1 MARREKKNVK
11 NNWILKII
19 VVAIFLVAAI
29 VVIKIS
35 GNYRNNDI
43 VGKINLIINNSNVT
57 SDLKQDIFIDENDV
71 IYISKDDIE
80 NFFDNYIIYISKD
93 DIENFFD
100 NYIYYDEKYNQI
112 ITGSA
117 TKIANMVVGENTA
130 TVNSAEVD
138 LKSPVIEK
146 DNEYYIPFSELDS
159 VYNVDI
165 EYVNNRVVI
174 DSLDRKYQIATVAK
188 DINVKSNPTNL
199 SRTVDKVKTGD
210 TVVISN
216 REDDLVKSGW
226 QKIRTSNGVL
236 GYVKE
241 NTLGKINTIRE
252 DIVETAKV
260 DGKVSLAWE
269 YFSDYGEAPSRTG
282 AMDGVNVVSP
292 TFFRLEQSGQGNVTE
307 NVGTAGLNY
316 INWAHNNGIEVWAMI
331 SNESM
336 METTSEIMN
345 DYKLRNKLIANIVDL
360 VVKYNLDGINI
371 DFENM
376 YMEDKAMFNR
386 FLIELEPRL
395 NEMGKVLSVD
405 VTAPDGSETWSMCF
419 DRNTI
424 SKVADYIIFMAY
436 DQYGANSNKEGT
448 TAGCDWVE
456 VNVTKFLGQEGVDP
470 DKLILAVPFYTRLW
484 KEENGKISSDTVDL
498 KDVDKVLPSNVEKRW
513 DDNLKQYYVEYTQ
526 NGAVYKMW
534 VEDTTSISAKL
545 DLINEYKLAGAAYWE
560 KDREPDSLWNIISET
575 LGVE

>member
-1 MARREKKNVK
+1 MSRREKKSVK
-11 NNWILKII
+11 GNWIFKII
-19 VVAIFLVAAI
+19 VVAIVLLAAI
-29 VVIKIS
+29 FVIKIA
-35 GNYRNNDI
+35 GNYKNNDI
-43 VGKINLIINNSNVT
+43 VGKVNLIINNSNVT
-57 SDLKQDIFIDENDV
+57 ADLKQDVFVDENGV
-71 IYISKDDIE
+71 IYIAKE
-80 NFFDNYIIYISKD
+80 

-112 ITGSA
+112 ITGSS
-117 TKIANMVVGENTA
+117 TKIANMVVGENLA
-130 TVNSAEVD
+130 TVNSAEVK

-146 DNEYYIPFSELDS
+146 ENKYFIPFSELKS

-165 EYVNNRVVI
+165 EYINNRVVV

-188 DINVKSNPTNL
+188 DISIKSKPTSL
-199 SRTVDKVKTGD
+199 SRTVDKIKAGD
-210 TVVISN
+210 AVVISN
-216 REDDLVKSGW
+216 RKDDLVKSGW
-226 QKIRTSNGVL
+226 KKIRTSNGSL

-241 NTLGKINTIRE
+241 DNLGKINTIR
-252 DIVETAKV
+252 DDMVETSKV
-260 DGKVSLAWE
+260 EGKVSLAWE
-269 YFSDYGEAPSRTG
+269 YFSDYGSAPERSG

-292 TFFRLEQSGQGNVTE
+292 TFFRLEQLGKGNVKE
-307 NVGTAGLNY
+307 NVGTAGINY
-316 INWAHNNGIEVWAMI
+316 INWAHNNGLKVWAMI

-336 METTSEIMN
+336 LDTTSEIMN
-345 DYKLRNKLIANIVDL
+345 DYKLRNKLINNIVNL

-395 NEMGKVLSVD
+395 NEMGKVLTVD

-436 DQYGANSNKEGT
+436 DQYGASSNKEGT

-456 VNVTKFLGQEGVDP
+456 ANITKFLGQEGVNP
-470 DKLILAVPFYTRLW
+470 DKLVLAVPFYTRLW
-484 KEENGKISSDTVDL
+484 KEENGKVSSETVDL
-498 KDVDKVLPSNVEKRW
+498 KDVDKVIPANVEKRW
-513 DDNLKQYYVEYTQ
+513 NDNLKQYYIEYTQ

-534 VEDTTSISAKL
+534 IEDLKSISAKL
-545 DLINEYKLAGAAYWE
+545 DLINKYKLAGAAYWE
-560 KDREPDSLWNIISET
+560 KDRESPEVWDIVKEK
-575 LGVE
+575 LGN

>member
-1 MARREKKNVK
+1 MSRREKNKVK

-19 VVAIFLVAAI
+19 VVAIFLVAVI
-29 VVIKIS
+29 TVVKIS

-43 VGKINLIINNSNVT
+43 VGKTNLIINNSNVT
-57 SDLKQDIFIDENDV
+57 ADLKQDVFVDENGV
-71 IYISKDDIE
+71 V
-80 NFFDNYIIYISKD
+80 YISKD

-112 ITGSA
+112 ITGSSN
-117 TKIANMVVGENTA
+117 KIANMVVGENSA
-130 TVNSAEVD
+130 VVNSATIK
-138 LKSPVIEK
+138 LKSPVVLRGE
-146 DNEYYIPFSELDS
+146 EYFIPFSELKD

-165 EYVNNRVVI
+165 EYVNDRVVV
-174 DSLDRKYQIATVAK
+174 DSLDRKYQIATSAK
-188 DINVKSNPTNL
+188 NVNVKSSPTSF
-199 SRTVDKVKTGD
+199 SRTIDSVKAGD

-216 REDDLVKSGW
+216 RSDDIVKSGW
-226 QKIRTSNGVL
+226 QRIRTSNGNL

-241 NTLGKINTIRE
+241 SALGKINTIRE
-252 DIVETAKV
+252 DINEIEKVE
-260 DGKVSLAWE
+260 GKVSLVWD
-269 YFSDYGEAPSRTG
+269 YFSEYYTAPARSG
-282 AMDGVNVVSP
+282 SLDGVNVISP
-292 TFFRLEQSGQGNVTE
+292 TFFRLERLGKGNVEE
-307 NVGTAGLNY
+307 NVGTDGENY
-316 INWAHNNGIEVWAMI
+316 ISWAHNNGLAVWAML

-345 DYKLRNKLIANIVDL
+345 DYQLRNELINNIVDL

-405 VTAPDGSETWSMCF
+405 VTAPDGSETWSMCY

-436 DQYGANSNKEGT
+436 DQNGASSPVEGT

-456 VNVTKFLGQEGVDP
+456 ANVVKFLGQEGVDSS
-470 DKLILAVPFYTRLW
+470 KLVLGVPFYTRLW
-484 KEENGKISSDTVDL
+484 KESNGEISSDTVDV
-498 KDVDKVLPSNVEKRW
+498 KDVDTVLPSNVERKW
-513 DDNLKQYYVEYTQ
+513 DDNLKQYYVEYQQ
-526 NGAVYKMW
+526 NGNTYKMW
-534 VEDTTSISAKL
+534 VEDEESIEAKL
-545 DLINEYKLAGAAYWE
+545 ELVNKYNLAGAAFWT
-560 KDREPDSLWNIISET
+560 KDRESEEIWSIVKEK
-575 LGVE
+575 LFGN

>member
-1 MARREKKNVK
+1 MSRREKKSVK
-11 NNWILKII
+11 GNWIFKII
-19 VVAIFLVAAI
+19 VVAIVLLAAI
-29 VVIKIS
+29 FVIKIA
-35 GNYRNNDI
+35 GNYKNNDI
-43 VGKINLIINNSNVT
+43 VGKVNLIINNSNVT
-57 SDLKQDIFIDENDV
+57 ADLRQDVFVDENGV
-71 IYISKDDIE
+71 IYIAKE
-80 NFFDNYIIYISKD
+80 

-112 ITGSA
+112 ITGSS
-117 TKIANMVVGENTA
+117 TKIANMVVGENSA
-130 TVNSAEVD
+130 TVNSAEVK

-146 DNEYYIPFSELDS
+146 ENKYFIPFSELKS

-165 EYVNNRVVI
+165 EYINNRVVV

-188 DINVKSNPTNL
+188 DIGIKSKPTSL
-199 SRTVDKVKTGD
+199 SRTVDKIKAGD
-210 TVVISN
+210 AVVISN
-216 REDDLVKSGW
+216 RKDDLVKSGW
-226 QKIRTSNGVL
+226 KKIRTSNGSL

-241 NTLGKINTIRE
+241 DNLGKINTIR
-252 DIVETAKV
+252 DDMVETSKV
-260 DGKVSLAWE
+260 EGKVSLAWE
-269 YFSDYGEAPSRTG
+269 YFSDYGSAPERSG

-292 TFFRLEQSGQGNVTE
+292 TFFRLEQLGKGNVKE
-307 NVGTAGLNY
+307 NVGTAGINY
-316 INWAHNNGIEVWAMI
+316 INWAHNNGLKVWAMI

-336 METTSEIMN
+336 LDTTSEIMN
-345 DYKLRNKLIANIVDL
+345 DYKLRNKLINNIVNL

-395 NEMGKVLSVD
+395 NEMGKVLTVD

-436 DQYGANSNKEGT
+436 DQYGASSNKEGT

-456 VNVTKFLGQEGVDP
+456 ANITKFLGQEGVNP
-470 DKLILAVPFYTRLW
+470 DKLVLAVPFYTRLW
-484 KEENGKISSDTVDL
+484 KEANGKVSSETVDL
-498 KDVDKVLPSNVEKRW
+498 KDVDKVIPANVEKKW
-513 DDNLKQYYVEYTQ
+513 NDNLKQYYIEYTQ

-534 VEDTTSISAKL
+534 IEDLKSISAKL
-545 DLINEYKLAGAAYWE
+545 DLINKYKLAGAAYWE
-560 KDREPDSLWNIISET
+560 KDRESPEVWDIVKEK
-575 LGVE
+575 LGN

>member
-1 MARREKKNVK
+1 MSRREKKSVK
-11 NNWILKII
+11 GNWIFKII
-19 VVAIFLVAAI
+19 VVAIVLLAAI
-29 VVIKIS
+29 FVIKIA
-35 GNYRNNDI
+35 GNYKNNDI
-43 VGKINLIINNSNVT
+43 VGKVNLIINNSNVT
-57 SDLKQDIFIDENDV
+57 ADLKQDVFVDENGV
-71 IYISKDDIE
+71 IYISKE
-80 NFFDNYIIYISKD
+80 

-112 ITGSA
+112 ITGSS
-117 TKIANMVVGENTA
+117 TKIANMVVGENSA
-130 TVNSAEVD
+130 TVNSAEVK

-146 DNEYYIPFSELDS
+146 ENKYFIPFSELKS

-165 EYVNNRVVI
+165 EYINNRVVV

-188 DINVKSNPTNL
+188 DISIKSKPTSL
-199 SRTVDKVKTGD
+199 SRTVDKIKAGD
-210 TVVISN
+210 AVVISN
-216 REDDLVKSGW
+216 RKDDLVKSGW
-226 QKIRTSNGVL
+226 KKIRTSNGSL

-241 NTLGKINTIRE
+241 DNLGKINTIR
-252 DIVETAKV
+252 DDMVETSKV
-260 DGKVSLAWE
+260 EGKVSLAWE
-269 YFSDYGEAPSRTG
+269 YFSDYGSAPERSG

-292 TFFRLEQSGQGNVTE
+292 TFFRLEQLGKGNVKE
-307 NVGTAGLNY
+307 NVGTAGINY
-316 INWAHNNGIEVWAMI
+316 INWAHNNGLKVWAMI

-336 METTSEIMN
+336 LDTTSEIMN
-345 DYKLRNKLIANIVDL
+345 DYKLRNKLINNIVNL

-395 NEMGKVLSVD
+395 NEMGKVLTVD

-436 DQYGANSNKEGT
+436 DQYGASSNKEGT

-456 VNVTKFLGQEGVDP
+456 ANITKFLGQEGVNP
-470 DKLILAVPFYTRLW
+470 DKLVLAVPFYTRLW
-484 KEENGKISSDTVDL
+484 KEANGKVSSETVDL
-498 KDVDKVLPSNVEKRW
+498 KDVDKVIPANVEKKW
-513 DDNLKQYYVEYTQ
+513 NDNLKQYYIEYTQ

-534 VEDTTSISAKL
+534 IEDLKSISAKL
-545 DLINEYKLAGAAYWE
+545 DLINKYKLAGAAYWE
-560 KDREPDSLWNIISET
+560 KDRESPEVWDIVKEK
-575 LGVE
+575 LGN

>member
-1 MARREKKNVK
+1 MSRREKKSVK
-11 NNWILKII
+11 GNWIFKII
-19 VVAIFLVAAI
+19 VVAIVLLAAI
-29 VVIKIS
+29 FVIKIA
-35 GNYRNNDI
+35 GNYKNNDI
-43 VGKINLIINNSNVT
+43 VGKVNLIINNSNVT
-57 SDLKQDIFIDENDV
+57 ADLKQDVFVDENGV
-71 IYISKDDIE
+71 IYIAKE
-80 NFFDNYIIYISKD
+80 

-112 ITGSA
+112 ITGSS
-117 TKIANMVVGENTA
+117 TKIANMVVGENSA
-130 TVNSAEVD
+130 TVNSAEVK

-146 DNEYYIPFSELDS
+146 ENKYFIPFSELKS

-165 EYVNNRVVI
+165 EYINNRVVV

-188 DINVKSNPTNL
+188 DISIKSKPTSL
-199 SRTVDKVKTGD
+199 SRTVDKIKAGD
-210 TVVISN
+210 AVVISN
-216 REDDLVKSGW
+216 RKDDLVKSGW
-226 QKIRTSNGVL
+226 KKIRTSNGSL

-241 NTLGKINTIRE
+241 DNLGKINTIR
-252 DIVETAKV
+252 DDMVETSKV
-260 DGKVSLAWE
+260 EGKVSLAWE
-269 YFSDYGEAPSRTG
+269 YFSDYGSAPERSG

-292 TFFRLEQSGQGNVTE
+292 TFFRLEQLEKGNVKE
-307 NVGTAGLNY
+307 NVGTAGINY
-316 INWAHNNGIEVWAMI
+316 INWAHNNGLKVWAMVSNI

-336 METTSEIMN
+336 IDTTSEIMN
-345 DYKLRNKLIANIVDL
+345 DYKLRNKLINNIVNL

-395 NEMGKVLSVD
+395 NEMGKVLTVD

-436 DQYGANSNKEGT
+436 DQYGASSNKGGT

-456 VNVTKFLGQEGVDP
+456 ANITKFLGQEGVNP
-470 DKLILAVPFYTRLW
+470 DKLVLAVPFYTRLW
-484 KEENGKISSDTVDL
+484 KEANGEVSSDTVDL
-498 KDVDKVLPSNVEKRW
+498 KDVDKVIPANVEKKW
-513 DDNLKQYYVEYTQ
+513 NDNLKQYYIEYTQ

-534 VEDTTSISAKL
+534 IEDLKSISAKL
-545 DLINEYKLAGAAYWE
+545 DLINKYKLAGAAYWE
-560 KDREPDSLWNIISET
+560 KDRESPEIWDIVKEK
-575 LGVE
+575 LGN

>member
-1 MARREKKNVK
+1 MSRREKKSVK
-11 NNWILKII
+11 GNWIFKII
-19 VVAIFLVAAI
+19 VVSIVLLAAIF
-29 VVIKIS
+29 VIKIA
-35 GNYRNNDI
+35 GNYKNNDI
-43 VGKINLIINNSNVT
+43 VGKVNLIINNSNVT
-57 SDLKQDIFIDENDV
+57 ADLKQDVFVDENGV
-71 IYISKDDIE
+71 IYIAKE
-80 NFFDNYIIYISKD
+80 

-112 ITGSA
+112 ITGSS
-117 TKIANMVVGENTA
+117 TKIANMVVGENSA
-130 TVNSAEVD
+130 TVNSAEVK

-146 DNEYYIPFSELDS
+146 ENKYFIPFSELKS

-165 EYVNNRVVI
+165 EYINNRVVV

-188 DINVKSNPTNL
+188 DISIKSKPTSL
-199 SRTVDKVKTGD
+199 SRTVDKIKAGD
-210 TVVISN
+210 AVVISN
-216 REDDLVKSGW
+216 RKDDLVKSGW
-226 QKIRTSNGVL
+226 KKIRTSNGSL

-241 NTLGKINTIRE
+241 DNLGKINTIR
-252 DIVETAKV
+252 DDMVETSKV
-260 DGKVSLAWE
+260 EGKVSLAWE
-269 YFSDYGEAPSRTG
+269 YFSDYGSAPERSG

-292 TFFRLEQSGQGNVTE
+292 TFFRLEQLGKGNVKE
-307 NVGTAGLNY
+307 NVGTDGINY
-316 INWAHNNGIEVWAMI
+316 INWAHNNGLKVWAMI

-336 METTSEIMN
+336 LDTTSEIMN
-345 DYKLRNKLIANIVDL
+345 DYKLRNKLINNIVNL

-395 NEMGKVLSVD
+395 NEMGKVLTVD

-436 DQYGANSNKEGT
+436 DQYGASSNKEGT

-456 VNVTKFLGQEGVDP
+456 ANITKFLGQEGVNP
-470 DKLILAVPFYTRLW
+470 DKLVLAVPFYTRLW
-484 KEENGKISSDTVDL
+484 KEANGKVSSETVDL
-498 KDVDKVLPSNVEKRW
+498 KDVDKVIPANVEKKW
-513 DDNLKQYYVEYTQ
+513 NDNLKQYYIEYTQ

-534 VEDTTSISAKL
+534 IEDLKSISAKL
-545 DLINEYKLAGAAYWE
+545 DLINKYKLAGAAYWE
-560 KDREPDSLWNIISET
+560 KDRESPEVWDIVKEK
-575 LGVE
+575 LGN

>member
-1 MARREKKNVK
+1 MSRREKKNVK
-11 NNWILKII
+11 GNWIFKII
-19 VVAIFLVAAI
+19 VVAIVLLAAI
-29 VVIKIS
+29 FVIKIA
-35 GNYRNNDI
+35 GNYKNNDI
-43 VGKINLIINNSNVT
+43 VGKVNLIINNSNVT
-57 SDLKQDIFIDENDV
+57 ADLKQDVFVDENGV
-71 IYISKDDIE
+71 IYIAKE
-80 NFFDNYIIYISKD
+80 

-112 ITGSA
+112 ITGSS
-117 TKIANMVVGENTA
+117 TKIANMVVGENSA
-130 TVNSAEVD
+130 TVNSAEVK

-146 DNEYYIPFSELDS
+146 ENKYFIPFSELKS

-165 EYVNNRVVI
+165 EYINNRVVV

-188 DINVKSNPTNL
+188 DISIKSKPTSL
-199 SRTVDKVKTGD
+199 SRTVDKIKAGD
-210 TVVISN
+210 AVVISN
-216 REDDLVKSGW
+216 RKDDLVKSGW
-226 QKIRTSNGVL
+226 KKIRTSNGSL

-241 NTLGKINTIRE
+241 DNLGKINTIR
-252 DIVETAKV
+252 DDMVETSKV
-260 DGKVSLAWE
+260 EGKVSLAWE
-269 YFSDYGEAPSRTG
+269 YFSDYGSAPERSG

-292 TFFRLEQSGQGNVTE
+292 TFFRLEQLGKENVKE
-307 NVGTAGLNY
+307 NVGTAGINY
-316 INWAHNNGIEVWAMI
+316 INWAHNNGLKVWAMI

-336 METTSEIMN
+336 LDTTSEIMN
-345 DYKLRNKLIANIVDL
+345 DYKLRNKLINNIVNL

-395 NEMGKVLSVD
+395 NEMGKVLTVD

-436 DQYGANSNKEGT
+436 DQYGASSNKEGT

-456 VNVTKFLGQEGVDP
+456 ANITKFLGQEGVNP
-470 DKLILAVPFYTRLW
+470 DKLVLAVPFYTRLW
-484 KEENGKISSDTVDL
+484 KEANGKVSSETVDL
-498 KDVDKVLPSNVEKRW
+498 KDVDKVIPANVEKKW
-513 DDNLKQYYVEYTQ
+513 NDNLKQYYIEYTQ

-534 VEDTTSISAKL
+534 IEDLKSISAKL
-545 DLINEYKLAGAAYWE
+545 DLINKYKLAGAAYWE
-560 KDREPDSLWNIISET
+560 KDRESPEVWDIVKEK
-575 LGVE
+575 LGN

>member
-1 MARREKKNVK
+1 MSRREKKSVK
-11 NNWILKII
+11 GNWIFKII
-19 VVAIFLVAAI
+19 VVAIVLLAAI
-29 VVIKIS
+29 FVIKIA
-35 GNYRNNDI
+35 GNYKNNDI
-43 VGKINLIINNSNVT
+43 VGKVNLIINNSNVT
-57 SDLKQDIFIDENDV
+57 ADLKQDVFVDENGV
-71 IYISKDDIE
+71 IYIAKE
-80 NFFDNYIIYISKD
+80 

-112 ITGSA
+112 ITGSS
-117 TKIANMVVGENTA
+117 TKIANMVVGENSA
-130 TVNSAEVD
+130 TVNSAEVK

-146 DNEYYIPFSELDS
+146 ENKYFIPFSELKS

-165 EYVNNRVVI
+165 EYINNRVVV

-188 DINVKSNPTNL
+188 DISIKSKPTSL
-199 SRTVDKVKTGD
+199 SRTVDKIKVGD
-210 TVVISN
+210 AVVISN
-216 REDDLVKSGW
+216 RKDDLVKSGW
-226 QKIRTSNGVL
+226 KKIRTSNGSL

-241 NTLGKINTIRE
+241 DNLGKINTIR
-252 DIVETAKV
+252 DDMVETSKV
-260 DGKVSLAWE
+260 EGKVSLAWE
-269 YFSDYGEAPSRTG
+269 YFSDYGSAPERSG

-292 TFFRLEQSGQGNVTE
+292 TFFRLEQLGKGNVKE
-307 NVGTAGLNY
+307 NVGTAGINY
-316 INWAHNNGIEVWAMI
+316 INWAHNNGLKVWAMI

-336 METTSEIMN
+336 LDTTSEIMN
-345 DYKLRNKLIANIVDL
+345 DYKLRNKLINNIVNL

-395 NEMGKVLSVD
+395 NEMGKVLTVD

-436 DQYGANSNKEGT
+436 DQYGASSNKEGT

-456 VNVTKFLGQEGVDP
+456 ANITKFLGQEGVNP
-470 DKLILAVPFYTRLW
+470 DKLVLAVPFYTRLW
-484 KEENGKISSDTVDL
+484 KEANGKVSSETVDL
-498 KDVDKVLPSNVEKRW
+498 KDVDKVIPANVEKKW
-513 DDNLKQYYVEYTQ
+513 NDNLKQYYIEYTQ

-534 VEDTTSISAKL
+534 IEDLKSISAKL
-545 DLINEYKLAGAAYWE
+545 DLINKYKLAGAAYWE
-560 KDREPDSLWNIISET
+560 KDRESPEVWDIVKEK
-575 LGVE
+575 LGN

>member
-1 MARREKKNVK
+1 MSRREKKNVK
-11 NNWILKII
+11 GNWIFKII
-19 VVAIFLVAAI
+19 VVAIVLLAAI
-29 VVIKIS
+29 FVIKIA
-35 GNYRNNDI
+35 GNYKNNDI
-43 VGKINLIINNSNVT
+43 VGKVNLIINNSNVT
-57 SDLKQDIFIDENDV
+57 ADLKQDVFVDENGV
-71 IYISKDDIE
+71 IYIAKE
-80 NFFDNYIIYISKD
+80 

-112 ITGSA
+112 ITGSS
-117 TKIANMVVGENTA
+117 TKIVNMVVGENSA
-130 TVNSAEVD
+130 TVNSAEVK

-146 DNEYYIPFSELDS
+146 ENKYFIPFSELKS

-165 EYVNNRVVI
+165 EYINNRVVV

-188 DINVKSNPTNL
+188 DISIKSKPTSL
-199 SRTVDKVKTGD
+199 SRTVDKIKAGD
-210 TVVISN
+210 AVVISN
-216 REDDLVKSGW
+216 RKDDLVKSGW
-226 QKIRTSNGVL
+226 KKIRTSNGSL

-241 NTLGKINTIRE
+241 DNLGKINTIR
-252 DIVETAKV
+252 DDMVETSKV
-260 DGKVSLAWE
+260 EGKVSLAWE
-269 YFSDYGEAPSRTG
+269 YFSDYGSAPERSG

-292 TFFRLEQSGQGNVTE
+292 TFFRLEQLGKGNVKE
-307 NVGTAGLNY
+307 NVGTAGINY
-316 INWAHNNGIEVWAMI
+316 INWAHNNGLKVWAMI

-336 METTSEIMN
+336 LDTTSEIMN
-345 DYKLRNKLIANIVDL
+345 DYKLRNKLINNIVNL

-395 NEMGKVLSVD
+395 NEMGKVLTVD

-436 DQYGANSNKEGT
+436 DQYGASSNKEGT

-456 VNVTKFLGQEGVDP
+456 ANITKFLGQEGVNP
-470 DKLILAVPFYTRLW
+470 DKLVLAVPFYTRLW
-484 KEENGKISSDTVDL
+484 KEANGKVSSETVDL
-498 KDVDKVLPSNVEKRW
+498 KDVDKVIPANVEKKW
-513 DDNLKQYYVEYTQ
+513 NDNLKQYYIEYTQ

-534 VEDTTSISAKL
+534 IEDLKSISAKL
-545 DLINEYKLAGAAYWE
+545 DLINKYKLAGAAYWE
-560 KDREPDSLWNIISET
+560 KDRESPEVWDIVKEK
-575 LGVE
+575 LGN

>member
-1 MARREKKNVK
+1 MSRREKKSVK
-11 NNWILKII
+11 GNWIFKII
-19 VVAIFLVAAI
+19 VVAIVLLAAI
-29 VVIKIS
+29 FVIKIA
-35 GNYRNNDI
+35 GNYKNNDI
-43 VGKINLIINNSNVT
+43 VGKVNLIINNSNVT
-57 SDLKQDIFIDENDV
+57 ADLKQDVFVDENGV
-71 IYISKDDIE
+71 IYIAKE
-80 NFFDNYIIYISKD
+80 

-112 ITGSA
+112 ITGSS
-117 TKIANMVVGENTA
+117 TKIANMVVGENSA
-130 TVNSAEVD
+130 TVNSAEVK

-146 DNEYYIPFSELDS
+146 ENKYFIPFSELKS

-165 EYVNNRVVI
+165 EYINNRVVV

-188 DINVKSNPTNL
+188 DIGIKSKPTSL
-199 SRTVDKVKTGD
+199 SRTVDKIKAGD
-210 TVVISN
+210 AVVISN
-216 REDDLVKSGW
+216 RKDDLVKSGW
-226 QKIRTSNGVL
+226 KKIRTSNGSL

-241 NTLGKINTIRE
+241 DNLGKINTIR
-252 DIVETAKV
+252 DDMVETSKV
-260 DGKVSLAWE
+260 EGKVSLAWE
-269 YFSDYGEAPSRTG
+269 YFSDYGSAPERSG

-292 TFFRLEQSGQGNVTE
+292 TFFRLEQLGKGNVKE
-307 NVGTAGLNY
+307 NVGTAGINY
-316 INWAHNNGIEVWAMI
+316 INWAHNNGLKVWAMI

-336 METTSEIMN
+336 LDTTSEIMN
-345 DYKLRNKLIANIVDL
+345 DYKLRNKLINNIVNL

-395 NEMGKVLSVD
+395 NEMGKVLTVD

-436 DQYGANSNKEGT
+436 DQYGASSNKEGT

-456 VNVTKFLGQEGVDP
+456 ANITKFLGQEGVNP
-470 DKLILAVPFYTRLW
+470 DKLVLAVPFYTRLW
-484 KEENGKISSDTVDL
+484 KEANGKVSSETVDL
-498 KDVDKVLPSNVEKRW
+498 KDVDKVIPANVEKKW
-513 DDNLKQYYVEYTQ
+513 NDNLKQYYIEYTQ

-534 VEDTTSISAKL
+534 IEDLKSISAKL
-545 DLINEYKLAGAAYWE
+545 DLINKYKLAGAAYWE
-560 KDREPDSLWNIISET
+560 KDRESPEVWDIVKEK
-575 LGVE
+575 LGN

>member
-1 MARREKKNVK
+1 MSRREKKSVK
-11 NNWILKII
+11 GNWIFKII
-19 VVAIFLVAAI
+19 VVAIVLLAAI
-29 VVIKIS
+29 FVIKIA
-35 GNYRNNDI
+35 GNYKNNDI
-43 VGKINLIINNSNVT
+43 VGKVNLIINNSNVT
-57 SDLKQDIFIDENDV
+57 ADLKQDVFVDENGV
-71 IYISKDDIE
+71 IYIAKE
-80 NFFDNYIIYISKD
+80 

-112 ITGSA
+112 ITGSS
-117 TKIANMVVGENTA
+117 TKIANMVVGENSA
-130 TVNSAEVD
+130 TVNSAEVK

-146 DNEYYIPFSELDS
+146 ENKYFIPFSELKS

-165 EYVNNRVVI
+165 EYINNRVVV

-188 DINVKSNPTNL
+188 DISIKSKPTSL
-199 SRTVDKVKTGD
+199 SRTVDKIKAGD
-210 TVVISN
+210 AVVISN
-216 REDDLVKSGW
+216 RKDDLVKSGW
-226 QKIRTSNGVL
+226 KKIRTSNGSL

-241 NTLGKINTIRE
+241 DNLGKINTIR
-252 DIVETAKV
+252 DDMVETSKV
-260 DGKVSLAWE
+260 EGKVSLAWE
-269 YFSDYGEAPSRTG
+269 YFSDYGSAPERSG

-292 TFFRLEQSGQGNVTE
+292 TFFRLEQLGKGNVKE
-307 NVGTAGLNY
+307 NVGTAGINY
-316 INWAHNNGIEVWAMI
+316 INWAHNNGLKVWAMI

-336 METTSEIMN
+336 LDTTSEIMN
-345 DYKLRNKLIANIVDL
+345 DYKLRNKLINNIVNL

-395 NEMGKVLSVD
+395 NEMGKVLTVD

-436 DQYGANSNKEGT
+436 DQYGASSNKEGT

-456 VNVTKFLGQEGVDP
+456 ANITKFLGQEGVNP
-470 DKLILAVPFYTRLW
+470 DKLVLAVPFYTRLW
-484 KEENGKISSDTVDL
+484 KEANGEVSSDTVDL
-498 KDVDKVLPSNVEKRW
+498 KDVDKVIPANVEKKW
-513 DDNLKQYYVEYTQ
+513 NDNLKQYYIEYTQ

-534 VEDTTSISAKL
+534 IEDLKSISAKL
-545 DLINEYKLAGAAYWE
+545 DLINKYKLAGAAYWE
-560 KDREPDSLWNIISET
+560 KDRESPEIWDIVKEK
-575 LGVE
+575 LGN

>member
-1 MARREKKNVK
+1 MSRREKKGVK
-11 NNWILKII
+11 GNWILKII
-19 VVAIFLVAAI
+19 VVAIVLLAVIF
-29 VVIKIS
+29 VIKIA
-35 GNYRNNDI
+35 GNYKNNDI

-57 SDLKQDIFIDENDV
+57 SDLKQEVFVDENGV
-71 IYISKDDIE
+71 IYIAKEDI
-80 NFFDNYIIYISKD
+80 K
-93 DIENFFD
+93 NFFD

-112 ITGSA
+112 ITGSD
-117 TKIANMVVGENTA
+117 TKIANMVVGENSA
-130 TVNSAEVD
+130 TVNSAEVK

-146 DNEYYIPFSELDS
+146 ESKYFIPFSELKG

-165 EYVNNRVVI
+165 EYINNRVVV

-188 DINVKSNPTNL
+188 DISIKSKPTSL
-199 SRTVDKVKTGD
+199 SRTVDKIKAGD
-210 TVVISN
+210 AVVISN
-216 REDDLVKSGW
+216 RKDDLVKSGW
-226 QKIRTSNGVL
+226 QKIRTSNGNL

-241 NTLGKINTIRE
+241 NNLGKINTIR
-252 DIVETAKV
+252 DDMVETSKIE
-260 DGKVSLAWE
+260 GKVSLAWE
-269 YFSDYGEAPSRTG
+269 YFSDYGSAPERSG

-292 TFFRLEQSGQGNVTE
+292 TFFRLEQLGKGNVKE
-307 NVGTAGLNY
+307 NVGTDGINY
-316 INWAHNNGIEVWAMI
+316 INWAHNNGLKVWAMI

-336 METTSEIMN
+336 LDTTSEIMN
-345 DYKLRNKLIANIVDL
+345 DYKLRNKLINNIVNL

-395 NEMGKVLSVD
+395 NEMGKVLTVD

-436 DQYGANSNKEGT
+436 DQYGASSNKEGT

-456 VNVTKFLGQEGVDP
+456 ANITKFLGQEGVNP
-470 DKLILAVPFYTRLW
+470 DKLVLAVPFYTRLW
-484 KEENGKISSDTVDL
+484 KEANGEVSSETVDL
-498 KDVDKVLPSNVEKRW
+498 KDVDKVLPANVEKKW
-513 DDNLKQYYVEYTQ
+513 NDNLKQYYVEYTQ

-534 VEDTTSISAKL
+534 IEDLKSISAKL
-545 DLINEYKLAGAAYWE
+545 DLINKYKLAGAAYWE
-560 KDREPDSLWNIISET
+560 KDRESPDVWNIVKEK
-575 LGVE
+575 LGN

>member
-1 MARREKKNVK
+1 MSRREKKSVK
-11 NNWILKII
+11 GNWIFKII
-19 VVAIFLVAAI
+19 VVSIVLLAAIF
-29 VVIKIS
+29 VIKIA
-35 GNYRNNDI
+35 GNYKNNDI
-43 VGKINLIINNSNVT
+43 VGKVNLIINNSNVT
-57 SDLKQDIFIDENDV
+57 ADLKQDVFVDENGV
-71 IYISKDDIE
+71 IYIAKE
-80 NFFDNYIIYISKD
+80 

-112 ITGSA
+112 ITGPS
-117 TKIANMVVGENTA
+117 TKIANMVVGENLA
-130 TVNSAEVD
+130 TVNSAEVK

-146 DNEYYIPFSELDS
+146 ENKYFIPFSELKS

-165 EYVNNRVVI
+165 EYINNRVVV

-188 DINVKSNPTNL
+188 DISIKSKPTSL
-199 SRTVDKVKTGD
+199 SRTVDKIKAGD
-210 TVVISN
+210 AVVISN
-216 REDDLVKSGW
+216 RKDDLVKSGW
-226 QKIRTSNGVL
+226 KKIRTSNGSL

-241 NTLGKINTIRE
+241 DNLGKINTIR
-252 DIVETAKV
+252 DDMVETSKV
-260 DGKVSLAWE
+260 EGKVSLAWE
-269 YFSDYGEAPSRTG
+269 YFSDYGSAPERSG

-292 TFFRLEQSGQGNVTE
+292 TFFRLEQLGKGNVKE
-307 NVGTAGLNY
+307 NVGTAGINY
-316 INWAHNNGIEVWAMI
+316 INWAHNNGLKVWAMI

-336 METTSEIMN
+336 LDTTSEIMN
-345 DYKLRNKLIANIVDL
+345 DYKLRNKLINNIVNL

-395 NEMGKVLSVD
+395 NEMGKVLTVD

-436 DQYGANSNKEGT
+436 DQYGASSNKEGT

-456 VNVTKFLGQEGVDP
+456 ANITKFLGQEGVNP
-470 DKLILAVPFYTRLW
+470 DKLVLAVPFYTRLW
-484 KEENGKISSDTVDL
+484 KEENGKVSSETVDL
-498 KDVDKVLPSNVEKRW
+498 KDVDKVIPANVEKRW
-513 DDNLKQYYVEYTQ
+513 NDNLKQYYIEYTQ

-534 VEDTTSISAKL
+534 IEDLKSISAKL
-545 DLINEYKLAGAAYWE
+545 DLINKYKLAGAAYWE
-560 KDREPDSLWNIISET
+560 KDRESPEVWDIVKEK
-575 LGVE
+575 LGN

>member
-29 VVIKIS
+29 IVIKIS
-35 GNYRNNDI
+35 GNYRNDDI
-43 VGKINLIINNSNVT
+43 IGKINLVINNSNVT

-80 NFFDNYIIYISKD
+80 NFFDNYI
-93 DIENFFD
+93 
-100 NYIYYDEKYNQI
+100 YYDEKYNQI
-112 ITGSA
+112 ITGSS

-130 TVNSAEVD
+130 TVNSAEIK
-138 LKSPVIEK
+138 LKSPVVEK
-146 DNEYYIPFSELDS
+146 DNEYFIPFSELKG

-165 EYVNNRVVI
+165 EYINNRVVV
-174 DSLDRKYQIATVAK
+174 DSLDRKYQIATAAK
-188 DINVKSNPTNL
+188 DINVKSNPTTL
-199 SRTVDKVKTGD
+199 SRTVDKVKAGD
-210 TVVISN
+210 AVVISN

-269 YFSDYGEAPSRTG
+269 YFSDYGEAPARSG

-316 INWAHNNGIEVWAMI
+316 INWAHNNGIKVWAMI

-336 METTSEIMN
+336 IETTSEIMN
-345 DYKLRNKLIANIVDL
+345 DYALRNKLINNIVDL

-395 NEMGKVLSVD
+395 NEMGKALSVD

-424 SKVADYIIFMAY
+424 SKVADYIIFMGY
-436 DQYGANSNKEGT
+436 DQNGASSPVEGT

-456 VNVTKFLGQEGVDP
+456 ANITKFLGQEGVEP
-470 DKLILAVPFYTRLW
+470 DKLVLAVPFYTRLW
-484 KEENGKISSDTVDL
+484 KESNGEITSDTVDL
-498 KDVDKVLPSNVEKRW
+498 KDVDEVLPANVEKKW
-513 DDNLKQYYVEYTQ
+513 DDNLKQYYVEYTE

-534 VEDTTSISAKL
+534 IEDTTSISAKL
-545 DLINEYKLAGAAYWE
+545 DLINEYQLAGAAYWE
-560 KDREPDSLWNIISET
+560 KDRESEEVWDVVQEK
-575 LGVE
+575 LFGN

>member
-1 MARREKKNVK
+1 MSRREKKSVK
-11 NNWILKII
+11 GNWIFKII
-19 VVAIFLVAAI
+19 VVAIVLLAAI
-29 VVIKIS
+29 FVIKIA
-35 GNYRNNDI
+35 GNYKNNDI
-43 VGKINLIINNSNVT
+43 VGKVNLIINNSNVT
-57 SDLKQDIFIDENDV
+57 ADLKQDVFVDENGV
-71 IYISKDDIE
+71 IYIAKE
-80 NFFDNYIIYISKD
+80 

-112 ITGSA
+112 ITGSS
-117 TKIANMVVGENTA
+117 TKIANMVVGENSA
-130 TVNSAEVD
+130 TVNSAEVK

-146 DNEYYIPFSELDS
+146 ENKYFIPFSELKS

-165 EYVNNRVVI
+165 EYINNIVVV

-188 DINVKSNPTNL
+188 DISIKSKPTSL
-199 SRTVDKVKTGD
+199 SRTVDKIKAGD
-210 TVVISN
+210 AVVISN
-216 REDDLVKSGW
+216 RKDDLVKSGW
-226 QKIRTSNGVL
+226 KKIRTSNGSL

-241 NTLGKINTIRE
+241 DNLGKINTIR
-252 DIVETAKV
+252 DDMVETSKV
-260 DGKVSLAWE
+260 EGKVSLAWE
-269 YFSDYGEAPSRTG
+269 YFSDYGSAPERSG

-292 TFFRLEQSGQGNVTE
+292 TFFRLEQLGKGNVKE
-307 NVGTAGLNY
+307 NVGTAGINY
-316 INWAHNNGIEVWAMI
+316 INWAHNNGLKVWAMI

-336 METTSEIMN
+336 LDTTSEIMN
-345 DYKLRNKLIANIVDL
+345 DYKLRNKLINNIVNL

-395 NEMGKVLSVD
+395 NEMGKVLTVD

-436 DQYGANSNKEGT
+436 DQYGASSNKEGT

-456 VNVTKFLGQEGVDP
+456 ANITKFLGQEGVNP
-470 DKLILAVPFYTRLW
+470 DKLVLAVPFYTRLW
-484 KEENGKISSDTVDL
+484 KEANGKVSSETVDL
-498 KDVDKVLPSNVEKRW
+498 KDVDKVIPANVEKKW
-513 DDNLKQYYVEYTQ
+513 NDNLKQYYIEYTQ

-534 VEDTTSISAKL
+534 IEDLKSISAKL
-545 DLINEYKLAGAAYWE
+545 DLINKYKLAGAAYWE
-560 KDREPDSLWNIISET
+560 KDRESPEVWDIVKEK
-575 LGVE
+575 LGN

>member
-29 VVIKIS
+29 IVIKIS
-35 GNYRNNDI
+35 GNYRNDDI
-43 VGKINLIINNSNVT
+43 IGKINLVINNSNVT

-80 NFFDNYIIYISKD
+80 NFFDNYI
-93 DIENFFD
+93 
-100 NYIYYDEKYNQI
+100 YYDEKYNQI
-112 ITGSA
+112 ITGSS

-130 TVNSAEVD
+130 TVNSAEIK
-138 LKSPVIEK
+138 LKSPVVEK
-146 DNEYYIPFSELDS
+146 DNEYFIPFSELKG

-165 EYVNNRVVI
+165 EYINNRVVV
-174 DSLDRKYQIATVAK
+174 DSLDRKYQIATAAK

-269 YFSDYGEAPSRTG
+269 YFSDYGEAPARSG

-316 INWAHNNGIEVWAMI
+316 INWAHNNGIKVWAMI

-336 METTSEIMN
+336 IETTSEIMN
-345 DYKLRNKLIANIVDL
+345 DYALRNKLVNNIIDL

-376 YMEDKAMFNR
+376 YMDDKAMFNR

-395 NEMGKVLSVD
+395 NEMGKALSVD

-436 DQYGANSNKEGT
+436 DQNGASSPVEGT

-456 VNVTKFLGQEGVDP
+456 ANVTKFLGQEGVDS
-470 DKLILAVPFYTRLW
+470 DKLVLAVPFYTRLW
-484 KEENGKISSDTVDL
+484 KESNGEVSSDTVDL
-498 KDVDKVLPSNVEKRW
+498 KDVDKVLPANVERKW
-513 DDNLKQYYVEYTQ
+513 DDNLKQYYVEYTE

-534 VEDTTSISAKL
+534 IEDTTSISAKL
-545 DLINEYKLAGAAYWE
+545 DLINEYQLAGAAYWE
-560 KDREPDSLWNIISET
+560 KDRESEEVWDVVQEK
-575 LGVE
+575 LFGN

>member
-1 MARREKKNVK
+1 MSRREKKSVK
-11 NNWILKII
+11 GNWIFKII
-19 VVAIFLVAAI
+19 VVSIVLLAAIF
-29 VVIKIS
+29 VIKIA
-35 GNYRNNDI
+35 GNYKNNDI
-43 VGKINLIINNSNVT
+43 VGKVNLIINNSNVT
-57 SDLKQDIFIDENDV
+57 ADLKQDVFVDENGV
-71 IYISKDDIE
+71 IYIAKE
-80 NFFDNYIIYISKD
+80 

-112 ITGSA
+112 ITGSS
-117 TKIANMVVGENTA
+117 TKIANMVVGENLA
-130 TVNSAEVD
+130 TVNSAEVK

-146 DNEYYIPFSELDS
+146 ENKYFIPFSELKS

-165 EYVNNRVVI
+165 EYINNRVVV

-188 DINVKSNPTNL
+188 DISIKSKPTSL
-199 SRTVDKVKTGD
+199 SRTVDKIKAGD
-210 TVVISN
+210 AVVISN
-216 REDDLVKSGW
+216 RKDDLVKSGW
-226 QKIRTSNGVL
+226 KKIRTSNGSL

-241 NTLGKINTIRE
+241 DNLGKINTIR
-252 DIVETAKV
+252 DDMVETSKV
-260 DGKVSLAWE
+260 EGKVSLAWE
-269 YFSDYGEAPSRTG
+269 YFSDYGSAPERSG

-292 TFFRLEQSGQGNVTE
+292 TFFRLEQLGKGNVKE
-307 NVGTAGLNY
+307 NVGTAGINY
-316 INWAHNNGIEVWAMI
+316 INWAHNNGLKVWAMI

-336 METTSEIMN
+336 LDTTSEIMN
-345 DYKLRNKLIANIVDL
+345 DYELRNKLINNIVNL

-395 NEMGKVLSVD
+395 NEMGKVLTVD

-436 DQYGANSNKEGT
+436 DQYGASSNKEGT

-456 VNVTKFLGQEGVDP
+456 ANITKFLGQEGVNP
-470 DKLILAVPFYTRLW
+470 DKLVLAVPFYTRLW
-484 KEENGKISSDTVDL
+484 KEENGKVSSETVDL
-498 KDVDKVLPSNVEKRW
+498 KDVDKVIPANVEKRW
-513 DDNLKQYYVEYTQ
+513 NDNLKQYYIEYTQ

-534 VEDTTSISAKL
+534 IEDLKSISAKL
-545 DLINEYKLAGAAYWE
+545 DLINKYKLAGAAYWE
-560 KDREPDSLWNIISET
+560 KDRESPEVWDIVKEK
-575 LGVE
+575 LGN

>member
-1 MARREKKNVK
+1 MSRREKKSVK
-11 NNWILKII
+11 GNWIFKII
-19 VVAIFLVAAI
+19 VVAIVLLAAI
-29 VVIKIS
+29 FVIKIA
-35 GNYRNNDI
+35 GNYKNNDI
-43 VGKINLIINNSNVT
+43 VGKVNLIINNSNVT
-57 SDLKQDIFIDENDV
+57 ADLKQDVFVDENGV
-71 IYISKDDIE
+71 IYIAKE
-80 NFFDNYIIYISKD
+80 

-112 ITGSA
+112 ITGSS
-117 TKIANMVVGENTA
+117 TKIANMVVGENSA
-130 TVNSAEVD
+130 TVNSAEVK

-146 DNEYYIPFSELDS
+146 ENKYFIPFSELKS

-165 EYVNNRVVI
+165 EYINNRVVV

-188 DINVKSNPTNL
+188 DISIKSKPTSL
-199 SRTVDKVKTGD
+199 SRTVDKIKAGD
-210 TVVISN
+210 AVVISN
-216 REDDLVKSGW
+216 RKDDLVKSGW
-226 QKIRTSNGVL
+226 KKIRTSNGSL

-241 NTLGKINTIRE
+241 DNLGKINTIR
-252 DIVETAKV
+252 DDMVETSKV
-260 DGKVSLAWE
+260 EGKVSLAWE
-269 YFSDYGEAPSRTG
+269 YFSDYGSAPERSG

-292 TFFRLEQSGQGNVTE
+292 TFFRLEQLGKGNVKE
-307 NVGTAGLNY
+307 NVGTAGINY
-316 INWAHNNGIEVWAMI
+316 INWAHNNGLKVWAMI

-336 METTSEIMN
+336 LDTTSEIMN
-345 DYKLRNKLIANIVDL
+345 DYKLRNKLINNIVNL

-395 NEMGKVLSVD
+395 NEMGKVLTVD

-436 DQYGANSNKEGT
+436 DQYGASSNKEGT

-456 VNVTKFLGQEGVDP
+456 ANITKFLGQEGVNP
-470 DKLILAVPFYTRLW
+470 DKLVLAVPFYTRLW
-484 KEENGKISSDTVDL
+484 KEANGKVSSETVDL
-498 KDVDKVLPSNVEKRW
+498 KDVDKVIPTNVEKKW
-513 DDNLKQYYVEYTQ
+513 NDNLKQYYIEYTQ

-534 VEDTTSISAKL
+534 IEDLKSISAKL
-545 DLINEYKLAGAAYWE
+545 DLINKYKLAGAAYWE
-560 KDREPDSLWNIISET
+560 KDRESPEVWDIVKEKLEN
-575 LGVE
+575 

>member
-1 MARREKKNVK
+1 MSRREKKNVK
-11 NNWILKII
+11 GNWIFKII
-19 VVAIFLVAAI
+19 VVAIVLLAAI
-29 VVIKIS
+29 FVIKIA
-35 GNYRNNDI
+35 GNYKNNDI
-43 VGKINLIINNSNVT
+43 VGKVNLIINNSNVT
-57 SDLKQDIFIDENDV
+57 ADLKQDVFVDENGV
-71 IYISKDDIE
+71 IYIAKE
-80 NFFDNYIIYISKD
+80 

-112 ITGSA
+112 ITGSS
-117 TKIANMVVGENTA
+117 TKIANMVVGENSA
-130 TVNSAEVD
+130 TVNSAEVK

-146 DNEYYIPFSELDS
+146 ENKYFIPFSELKS

-165 EYVNNRVVI
+165 EYINNRVVV

-188 DINVKSNPTNL
+188 DISIKSKPTSL
-199 SRTVDKVKTGD
+199 SRTVDKIKAGD
-210 TVVISN
+210 AVVISN
-216 REDDLVKSGW
+216 RKDDLVKSGW
-226 QKIRTSNGVL
+226 KKIRTSNGSL

-241 NTLGKINTIRE
+241 DNLGKINTIR
-252 DIVETAKV
+252 DDMVETSKV
-260 DGKVSLAWE
+260 EGKVSLAWE
-269 YFSDYGEAPSRTG
+269 YFSDYGSAPERSG

-292 TFFRLEQSGQGNVTE
+292 TFFRLEQLGKGNVKE
-307 NVGTAGLNY
+307 NVGTAGINY
-316 INWAHNNGIEVWAMI
+316 INWAHNNGLKVWAMI

-336 METTSEIMN
+336 LDTTSEIMN
-345 DYKLRNKLIANIVDL
+345 DYKLRNKLINNIVNL

-395 NEMGKVLSVD
+395 NEMGKVLTVD

-436 DQYGANSNKEGT
+436 DQYGASSNKEGT

-456 VNVTKFLGQEGVDP
+456 ANITKFLGQEGVNP
-470 DKLILAVPFYTRLW
+470 DKLVLAVPFYTRLW
-484 KEENGKISSDTVDL
+484 KEANGKVSSETVDL
-498 KDVDKVLPSNVEKRW
+498 KDVDKVLPANVEKKW
-513 DDNLKQYYVEYTQ
+513 NDNLKQYYVEYTQ

-534 VEDTTSISAKL
+534 IEDLKSISAKL
-545 DLINEYKLAGAAYWE
+545 DLINKYKLAGAAYWE
-560 KDREPDSLWNIISET
+560 KDRESPDVWNIVKEK
-575 LGVE
+575 LGN

>member
-1 MARREKKNVK
+1 MSRREKKNVIG
-11 NNWILKII
+11 NWIFKII
-19 VVAIFLVAAI
+19 VVAIVLLAAI
-29 VVIKIS
+29 FVIKIA
-35 GNYRNNDI
+35 GNYKNNDI
-43 VGKINLIINNSNVT
+43 VGKVNLIINNSNVT
-57 SDLKQDIFIDENDV
+57 ADLKQDVFVDENGV
-71 IYISKDDIE
+71 IYIAKE
-80 NFFDNYIIYISKD
+80 

-112 ITGSA
+112 ITGSS
-117 TKIANMVVGENTA
+117 TKIANMVVGENSA
-130 TVNSAEVD
+130 TVNSAEVK

-146 DNEYYIPFSELDS
+146 ENKYFIPFSELKS

-165 EYVNNRVVI
+165 EYINNRVVV

-188 DINVKSNPTNL
+188 DISIKSKPTSL
-199 SRTVDKVKTGD
+199 SRTVDKIKAGD
-210 TVVISN
+210 AVVISN
-216 REDDLVKSGW
+216 RKDDLVKSGW
-226 QKIRTSNGVL
+226 KKIRTSNGSL

-241 NTLGKINTIRE
+241 DNLGKINTIR
-252 DIVETAKV
+252 DDMVETSKV
-260 DGKVSLAWE
+260 EGKVSLAWE
-269 YFSDYGEAPSRTG
+269 YFSDYGSAPERSG

-292 TFFRLEQSGQGNVTE
+292 TFFRLEQLGKGNVKE
-307 NVGTAGLNY
+307 NVGTAGINY
-316 INWAHNNGIEVWAMI
+316 INWAHNNGLKVWAMI

-336 METTSEIMN
+336 LDTTSEIMN
-345 DYKLRNKLIANIVDL
+345 DYKLRNKLINNIVNL

-395 NEMGKVLSVD
+395 NEMGKVLTVD

-436 DQYGANSNKEGT
+436 DQYGASSNKEGT

-456 VNVTKFLGQEGVDP
+456 ANITKFLGQEGVNP
-470 DKLILAVPFYTRLW
+470 DKLVLAVPFYTRLW
-484 KEENGKISSDTVDL
+484 KEANGKVSSETVDL
-498 KDVDKVLPSNVEKRW
+498 KDVDKVIPANVEKKW
-513 DDNLKQYYVEYTQ
+513 NDNLKQYYIEYTQ

-534 VEDTTSISAKL
+534 IEDLKSISAKL
-545 DLINEYKLAGAAYWE
+545 DLINKYKLAGAAYWE
-560 KDREPDSLWNIISET
+560 KDRESPEVWDIVKEK
-575 LGVE
+575 LGN

>member
-57 SDLKQDIFIDENDV
+57 SDLKQDVFVDENDV
-71 IYISKDDIE
+71 
-80 NFFDNYIIYISKD
+80 IYISKD

-112 ITGSA
+112 ITGSS

-130 TVNSAEVD
+130 TVNSAEIK
-138 LKSPVIEK
+138 LKSPVVER
-146 DNEYYIPFSELDS
+146 DNEYFIPFSELKG

-165 EYVNNRVVI
+165 EYINNRVVV

-188 DINVKSNPTNL
+188 DISVKSNPTSL

-241 NTLGKINTIRE
+241 NNLGKINTIRE
-252 DIVETAKV
+252 DIVETAKI

-269 YFSDYGEAPSRTG
+269 YFSDYGEAPARSG

-345 DYKLRNKLIANIVDL
+345 DYKLRNKLTANIVDL

-526 NGAVYKMW
+526 NSAVYKMW

-560 KDREPDSLWNIISET
+560 KDRESPEVWDIVKEKLFGN
-575 LGVE
+575 

>member
-29 VVIKIS
+29 IVIKIS
-35 GNYRNNDI
+35 GNYRNDDI
-43 VGKINLIINNSNVT
+43 IGKINLVINNSNVT

-80 NFFDNYIIYISKD
+80 NFFDNYI
-93 DIENFFD
+93 
-100 NYIYYDEKYNQI
+100 YYDEKYNQI
-112 ITGSA
+112 ITGSS

-130 TVNSAEVD
+130 TVNSAEIK
-138 LKSPVIEK
+138 LKSPVVEK
-146 DNEYYIPFSELDS
+146 DNEYFIPFSELKG

-165 EYVNNRVVI
+165 EYINNRVVV
-174 DSLDRKYQIATVAK
+174 DSLDRKYQIATAAK
-188 DINVKSNPTNL
+188 DINVKSNPTTL
-199 SRTVDKVKTGD
+199 SRTVDKVKAGD
-210 TVVISN
+210 AVVISN

-269 YFSDYGEAPSRTG
+269 YFSDYGEAPARSG

-316 INWAHNNGIEVWAMI
+316 INWAHNNGTKVWAMI

-336 METTSEIMN
+336 IETTSEIMN
-345 DYKLRNKLIANIVDL
+345 DYALRNKLVNNIIDL

-376 YMEDKAMFNR
+376 YMDDKAMFNR

-395 NEMGKVLSVD
+395 NEMGKALSVD

-424 SKVADYIIFMAY
+424 SKVADYIIFMGY
-436 DQYGANSNKEGT
+436 DQNGASSPVEGT

-456 VNVTKFLGQEGVDP
+456 ANITKFLGQEGVEP
-470 DKLILAVPFYTRLW
+470 DKLVLAVPFYTRLW
-484 KEENGKISSDTVDL
+484 KESNGEITSDTVDL
-498 KDVDKVLPSNVEKRW
+498 KDVDEVLPANVEKKW
-513 DDNLKQYYVEYTQ
+513 DDNLKQYYVEYTE

-534 VEDTTSISAKL
+534 IEDTTSISAKL
-545 DLINEYKLAGAAYWE
+545 DLINEYQLAGAAYWE
-560 KDREPDSLWNIISET
+560 KDRESEEVWDVVQEK
-575 LGVE
+575 LFGN

>member
-1 MARREKKNVK
+1 MSRREKKNVK
-11 NNWILKII
+11 GNWIFKII
-19 VVAIFLVAAI
+19 VVAIVLLAAI
-29 VVIKIS
+29 FVIKIA
-35 GNYRNNDI
+35 GNYKNNDI
-43 VGKINLIINNSNVT
+43 VGKVNLIINNSNVT
-57 SDLKQDIFIDENDV
+57 ADLKQDVFVDENGV
-71 IYISKDDIE
+71 IYIAKE
-80 NFFDNYIIYISKD
+80 

-112 ITGSA
+112 ITGSS
-117 TKIANMVVGENTA
+117 TKIANMVVGENLA
-130 TVNSAEVD
+130 TVNSAEVK

-146 DNEYYIPFSELDS
+146 ENKYFIPFSELKS

-165 EYVNNRVVI
+165 EYINNRVVV

-188 DINVKSNPTNL
+188 DISIKSKPTSL
-199 SRTVDKVKTGD
+199 SRTVDKIKAGD
-210 TVVISN
+210 AVVISN
-216 REDDLVKSGW
+216 RKDDLVKSGW
-226 QKIRTSNGVL
+226 KKIRTSNGSL

-241 NTLGKINTIRE
+241 DNLGKINTIR
-252 DIVETAKV
+252 DDMVETSKV
-260 DGKVSLAWE
+260 EGKVSLAWE
-269 YFSDYGEAPSRTG
+269 YFSDYGSAPERSG

-292 TFFRLEQSGQGNVTE
+292 TFFRLEQLGKGNVKE
-307 NVGTAGLNY
+307 NVGTAGINY
-316 INWAHNNGIEVWAMI
+316 INWAHNNGLKVWAMI

-336 METTSEIMN
+336 LDTTSEIMN
-345 DYKLRNKLIANIVDL
+345 DYKLRNKLINNIVNL

-395 NEMGKVLSVD
+395 NEMGKVLTVD

-436 DQYGANSNKEGT
+436 DQYGASSNKEGT

-456 VNVTKFLGQEGVDP
+456 ANITKFLGQEGVNP
-470 DKLILAVPFYTRLW
+470 DKLVLAVPFYTRLW
-484 KEENGKISSDTVDL
+484 KEENGKVSSETVDL
-498 KDVDKVLPSNVEKRW
+498 KDVDKVIPANVEKKW
-513 DDNLKQYYVEYTQ
+513 NDNLKQYYIEYTQ

-534 VEDTTSISAKL
+534 IEDLKSISAKL
-545 DLINEYKLAGAAYWE
+545 DLINKYKLAGAAYWE
-560 KDREPDSLWNIISET
+560 KDRESPEVWDIVKEK
-575 LGVE
+575 LGN

>member
-1 MARREKKNVK
+1 MSRREKKNVK
-11 NNWILKII
+11 GNWIFKII
-19 VVAIFLVAAI
+19 VVAIVLLAAI
-29 VVIKIS
+29 FVIKIAE
-35 GNYRNNDI
+35 NYKNNDI
-43 VGKINLIINNSNVT
+43 VGKVNLIINNSNVT
-57 SDLKQDIFIDENDV
+57 ADLKQDVFVDENGV
-71 IYISKDDIE
+71 IYIAKE
-80 NFFDNYIIYISKD
+80 

-112 ITGSA
+112 ITGSS
-117 TKIANMVVGENTA
+117 TKIANMVVGENSA
-130 TVNSAEVD
+130 TVNSAEVK

-146 DNEYYIPFSELDS
+146 ENKYFIPFSELKS

-165 EYVNNRVVI
+165 EYINNRVVV

-188 DINVKSNPTNL
+188 DISIKSKPTSL
-199 SRTVDKVKTGD
+199 SRTVDKIKAGD
-210 TVVISN
+210 AVVISN
-216 REDDLVKSGW
+216 RKDDLVKSGW
-226 QKIRTSNGVL
+226 KKIRTSNGSL

-241 NTLGKINTIRE
+241 DNLGKINTIR
-252 DIVETAKV
+252 DDMVETSKV
-260 DGKVSLAWE
+260 EGKVSLAWE
-269 YFSDYGEAPSRTG
+269 YFSDYGSAPERSG

-292 TFFRLEQSGQGNVTE
+292 TFFRLEQLGKGNVKE
-307 NVGTAGLNY
+307 NVGTAGINY
-316 INWAHNNGIEVWAMI
+316 INWAHNNGLKVWAMI

-336 METTSEIMN
+336 LDTTSEIMN
-345 DYKLRNKLIANIVDL
+345 DYKLRNKLINNIVNL

-395 NEMGKVLSVD
+395 NEMGKVLTVD

-436 DQYGANSNKEGT
+436 DQYGASSNKEGT

-456 VNVTKFLGQEGVDP
+456 ANITKFLGQEGVNP
-470 DKLILAVPFYTRLW
+470 DKLVLAVPFYTRLW
-484 KEENGKISSDTVDL
+484 KEANGKVSSETVDL
-498 KDVDKVLPSNVEKRW
+498 KDVDKVIPANVEKKW
-513 DDNLKQYYVEYTQ
+513 NDNLKQYYIEYTQ

-534 VEDTTSISAKL
+534 IEDLKSISAKL
-545 DLINEYKLAGAAYWE
+545 DLINKYKLAGAAYWE
-560 KDREPDSLWNIISET
+560 KDRESPEVWDIVKEK
-575 LGVE
+575 LGN

>member
-1 MARREKKNVK
+1 MSRREKKSVK
-11 NNWILKII
+11 GNWIFKII
-19 VVAIFLVAAI
+19 VVAIVLLAAI
-29 VVIKIS
+29 FVIKIA
-35 GNYRNNDI
+35 GNYKNNDI
-43 VGKINLIINNSNVT
+43 VGKVNLIINNSNVT
-57 SDLKQDIFIDENDV
+57 ADLRQDVFVDENGV
-71 IYISKDDIE
+71 IYIAKE
-80 NFFDNYIIYISKD
+80 

-112 ITGSA
+112 ITGSS
-117 TKIANMVVGENTA
+117 TKIANMVVGENSA
-130 TVNSAEVD
+130 TVNSAEVK

-146 DNEYYIPFSELDS
+146 ENKYFIPFSELKS

-165 EYVNNRVVI
+165 EYINNRVVV

-188 DINVKSNPTNL
+188 DISIKSKPTSL
-199 SRTVDKVKTGD
+199 SRTVDKIKAGD
-210 TVVISN
+210 AVVISN
-216 REDDLVKSGW
+216 RKDDLVKSGW
-226 QKIRTSNGVL
+226 KKIRTSNGSL

-241 NTLGKINTIRE
+241 DNLGKINTIR
-252 DIVETAKV
+252 DDMVETSKV
-260 DGKVSLAWE
+260 EGKVSLAWE
-269 YFSDYGEAPSRTG
+269 YFSDYGSAPERSG

-292 TFFRLEQSGQGNVTE
+292 TFFRLEQLGKGNVKE
-307 NVGTAGLNY
+307 NVGTAGINY
-316 INWAHNNGIEVWAMI
+316 INWAHNNGLKVWAMVSNI

-336 METTSEIMN
+336 IDTTSEIMN
-345 DYKLRNKLIANIVDL
+345 DYKLRNKLINNIVNL

-395 NEMGKVLSVD
+395 NEMGKVLTVD

-436 DQYGANSNKEGT
+436 DQHGASSNKGGT

-456 VNVTKFLGQEGVDP
+456 ANITKFLGQEGVNP
-470 DKLILAVPFYTRLW
+470 DKLVLAVPFYTRLW
-484 KEENGKISSDTVDL
+484 KEANGKVSSETVDL
-498 KDVDKVLPSNVEKRW
+498 KDVDKVIPANVEKKW
-513 DDNLKQYYVEYTQ
+513 NDNLKQYYIEYTQ

-534 VEDTTSISAKL
+534 IEDLKSISAKL
-545 DLINEYKLAGAAYWE
+545 DLINKYKLAGAAYWE
-560 KDREPDSLWNIISET
+560 KDRESTEVWDIVKEK
-575 LGVE
+575 LGN

>member
-1 MARREKKNVK
+1 MSRREKKSVK
-11 NNWILKII
+11 GNWIFKII
-19 VVAIFLVAAI
+19 VVAIVLLAAI
-29 VVIKIS
+29 FVIKIA
-35 GNYRNNDI
+35 GNYKNNDI
-43 VGKINLIINNSNVT
+43 VGKVNLIINNSNVT
-57 SDLKQDIFIDENDV
+57 ADLKQDVFVDENGV
-71 IYISKDDIE
+71 IYIAKE
-80 NFFDNYIIYISKD
+80 

-112 ITGSA
+112 ITGSS
-117 TKIANMVVGENTA
+117 TKIANMVVGENSA
-130 TVNSAEVD
+130 TVNSAEVK

-146 DNEYYIPFSELDS
+146 ENKYFIPFSELKS

-165 EYVNNRVVI
+165 EYINNRVVV

-188 DINVKSNPTNL
+188 DISIKSKPTSL
-199 SRTVDKVKTGD
+199 SRTVDKIKAGD
-210 TVVISN
+210 AVVISN
-216 REDDLVKSGW
+216 RKDDLVKSGW
-226 QKIRTSNGVL
+226 KKIRTSNGSL

-241 NTLGKINTIRE
+241 DNLGKINTIR
-252 DIVETAKV
+252 DDMVETSKV
-260 DGKVSLAWE
+260 EGKVSLAWE
-269 YFSDYGEAPSRTG
+269 YFSDYGSAPERSG

-292 TFFRLEQSGQGNVTE
+292 TFFRLEQLGKGNVKE
-307 NVGTAGLNY
+307 NVGTAGINY
-316 INWAHNNGIEVWAMI
+316 INWAHNNGLKVWAMI

-336 METTSEIMN
+336 LDTTSEIMN
-345 DYKLRNKLIANIVDL
+345 DYKLRNKLINNIVNL

-395 NEMGKVLSVD
+395 NEMGKVLTVD

-436 DQYGANSNKEGT
+436 DQYGASSNKEGT

-456 VNVTKFLGQEGVDP
+456 ANITKFLGQEGVNP
-470 DKLILAVPFYTRLW
+470 DKLVLAVPFYTRLW
-484 KEENGKISSDTVDL
+484 KEAKGKVSSETVDL
-498 KDVDKVLPSNVEKRW
+498 KDVDKVIPANVEKKW
-513 DDNLKQYYVEYTQ
+513 NDNLKQYYIEYTQ

-534 VEDTTSISAKL
+534 IEDLKSISAKL
-545 DLINEYKLAGAAYWE
+545 DLINKYKLAGAAYWE
-560 KDREPDSLWNIISET
+560 KDRESPEVWDIVKEK
-575 LGVE
+575 LGN

>member
-1 MARREKKNVK
+1 MSRREKNKVK

-19 VVAIFLVAAI
+19 VVAIFLAI
-29 VVIKIS
+29 VIFAIKIA
-35 GNYRNNDI
+35 GNYKNKDI
-43 VGKINLIINNSNVT
+43 IGKINLVINNSNVT

-71 IYISKDDIE
+71 
-80 NFFDNYIIYISKD
+80 IYISKD

-146 DNEYYIPFSELDS
+146 DSEYYIPFSELDS

-252 DIVETAKV
+252 DIVETTKV

-269 YFSDYGEAPSRTG
+269 YFSDYGEAPSRSG

-498 KDVDKVLPSNVEKRW
+498 KNVDKVLPTNVEKRW

-526 NGAVYKMW
+526 NGAAYKMW

-545 DLINEYKLAGAAYWE
+545 DLISEYKLAGAAYWE
-560 KDREPDSLWNIISET
+560 KDRESPEVWDIVKEKLFGN
-575 LGVE
+575 